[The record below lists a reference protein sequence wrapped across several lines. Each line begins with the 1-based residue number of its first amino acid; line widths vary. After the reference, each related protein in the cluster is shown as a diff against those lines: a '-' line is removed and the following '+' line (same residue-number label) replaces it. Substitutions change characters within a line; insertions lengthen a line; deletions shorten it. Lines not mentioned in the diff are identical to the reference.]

1 MKGTACAHVL
11 TSGGTHLRVL
21 DHFRS
26 MVRSAMMPHDTFI
39 TDMFLVEDGSEG
51 GMTVNFLDALD
62 ILRDGGSALCE
73 TRRVKSYAG
82 KDGAQA
88 MLAFEAGR
96 LSALLGANERIIVFT
111 DNEALRSELEPM
123 GVRFIMP
130 SVFESHEKWWA
141 EREQGLLHP
150 VTEEGMSPLVLKPPY
165 VECMTTS
172 TLVTALA
179 AELPGPATAAVC
191 VTPKQPAVAAEP
203 PGPPTAVVTEP
214 PDPSAAAAADVA
226 LKQPAVAAEPL
237 AGPPAAAAAVT
248 AEPTGPHAAA
258 VADMTS
264 KQPAVAA
271 EPLAGP
277 PAAAAAVTAEPT
289 GPPVAAVA
297 DMTSKQ
303 PAVAAEAPLPP
314 ENAVAEVTVVEA
326 DPPGLPAAAAA
337 DVTAVAEK
345 PPGPPAAVADVT
357 ATAAGSLEGSAGD
370 AILEQLERRPRVQIV
385 ATAEAHARAAAVLQ
399 EELKQHKFEEL
410 RAAETVHNHRMR
422 ASIGL
427 A

>member
-248 AEPTGPHAAA
+248 AEPTGP
-258 VADMTS
+258 
-264 KQPAVAA
+264 
-271 EPLAGP
+271 
-277 PAAAAAVTAEPT
+277 
-289 GPPVAAVA
+289 PVAAVA

>member
-248 AEPTGPHAAA
+248 AEPTGP
-258 VADMTS
+258 
-264 KQPAVAA
+264 
-271 EPLAGP
+271 
-277 PAAAAAVTAEPT
+277 
-289 GPPVAAVA
+289 PVAAVA

-314 ENAVAEVTVVEA
+314 ENTVAEVTVVEA